1 MKVQKR
7 IAFGSALVA
16 ALVLVAVS
24 PVSAQ
29 PAGAQ
34 QPATA
39 TAPVQLGATDQAPIK
54 VAVINGEQV
63 LAESNIG
70 RQVQA
75 EAQAADADWQSRL
88 TAKQAEID
96 ALVQQ
101 GQEQRLTLNQQA
113 LDRLQGQVDQLQ
125 LELQRLVQDRER
137 ALTRLAETA
146 QLRINQA
153 LIPAVEK
160 LAQENGYDLI
170 LDTRIQGILYFAN
183 RVDVTAH
190 YIEIVNAGG
199 VAPEGSQQ

>member
-1 MKVQKR
+1 M
-7 IAFGSALVA
+7 G
-16 ALVLVAVS
+16 AVS
-24 PVSAQ
+24 SLAMDAAVSAHQ
-29 PAGAQ
+29 ASAQ
-34 QPATA
+34 QPATGA
-39 TAPVQLGATDQAPIK
+39 TPVQLPAADQGPLK

-88 TAKQAEID
+88 EAKQAEID

-113 LDRLQGQVDQLQ
+113 LDRLQGQIDQLQ
-125 LELQRLVQDRER
+125 LDLQRLVQDRDR
-137 ALTRLAETA
+137 ARLRLGEQA
-146 QLRINQA
+146 QLRINQV
-153 LIPAVEK
+153 LIPAVER

-183 RVDVTAH
+183 RVDVTVR
-190 YIEIVNAGG
+190 YLELVNGD
-199 VAPEGSQQ
+199 VPEPQGSQQ